1 MPRTSTRFRRAA
13 LAACLVLACQIP
25 ARAATERW
33 VPFGPD
39 LSSVHALAVSRT
51 GLVYAGVAE
60 GGVFESDDGGSH
72 WTLAAAGGTGFSVR
86 DLAIDPGDPR
96 QVYALTSRGLF
107 RAAAGAWNYVGPGI
121 YGFGDFGSEA
131 FAVAPSDRNRLY
143 LVEDEKLLVS
153 RDRGASWQ
161 AVSPGILDTI
171 DVLRVDPR
179 GADVLYAG
187 NADLGNSVGLLKSV
201 DGGVTWHAASGPGGA
216 PGPAHVLSFAFDPR
230 QLDVQYA
237 GTLDNGIWKSTDAGE
252 TWSRVLPTASL
263 DVVTALAVDPGDSD
277 RIYAAIDHFASDSP
291 PLMAPLTGEIW
302 RSEDGGATWARMT
315 VGQTAVRALGIDPT
329 DPRRAYA
336 GFEQDGVLASGNRGA
351 SWHPARRGLRA
362 FTASDVAVDPHHE
375 GSLWIAVPDSRSGD
389 FFDTI
394 DLFPAVVYPGLFHS
408 VDGGRTWAASGR
420 GFDPSSSATRM
431 VFDPV
436 RPERLFALTSTGIL
450 HRSTDGG
457 ASWQVLFSP
466 VYTGVNLLVID
477 PVSPDTLYAAGIRAE
492 DEGPAVFKSVDGGET
507 WADLSGGFENGTGDR
522 FFTGLTIH
530 PDRPATLYASCNAG
544 FYRSRTAGR
553 RWLRLASGESEGVN
567 GPIVIDPLDTAR
579 MFAFG
584 GADQDHQLIKSTD
597 RGVTWQPTSL
607 RTGSTSLSVL
617 IADSHHLGTFYD
629 VGVVGAAD
637 GRPFVSDDDGATW
650 RPLGAGL
657 GPAPQVV
664 TLATDPHLRGRLYL
678 SLRSFGLFTLTR

>member
-60 GGVFESDDGGSH
+60 RGVFESDDGGSQ
-72 WTLAAAGGTGFSVR
+72 WTLAATGGSGFSVR

-96 QVYALTSRGLF
+96 QVYALTDRGLF
-107 RAAAGAWNYVGPGI
+107 RAAAGAWNYVGPGY
-121 YGFGDFGSEA
+121 YGFGHFGSDA

-143 LVEDEKLLVS
+143 VVDDGELLVS
-153 RDRGASWQ
+153 RDRGASWHGPT
-161 AVSPGILDTI
+161 ANLGFMV

-187 NADLGNSVGLLKSV
+187 NADLGNSDGLLKSV
-201 DGGVTWHAASGPGGA
+201 DGGVTWHAGSGPGGA
-216 PGPAHVLSFAFDPR
+216 PGPSRVLSFAFDPR
-230 QLDVQYA
+230 QPDVQYA

-263 DVVTALAVDPGDSD
+263 DVVTALAVDPGDGD

-291 PLMAPLTGEIW
+291 PLMAPMTGEIW
-302 RSEDGGATWARMT
+302 RSEDGGATWARMA
-315 VGQTAVRALGIDPT
+315 VGQTAVRALAVDPT

-362 FTASDVAVDPHHE
+362 FTASDVAVDPHRE
-375 GSLWIAVPDSRSGD
+375 GSLWIAVSDSRSSD
-389 FFDTI
+389 FFGSN

-408 VDGGRTWAASGR
+408 VDGGRTWTASGR
-420 GFDPSSSATRM
+420 GFDPSSSATRI

-436 RPERLFALTSTGIL
+436 RRERLFALTSPTAIL

-457 ASWQVLFSP
+457 ASWQALFSP
-466 VYTGVNLLVID
+466 VYSGVNLLVID
-477 PVSPDTLYAAGIRAE
+477 PVSPDTLYAAG
-492 DEGPAVFKSVDGGET
+492 DDVNGSPAVLKSVDGGET
-507 WADLSGGFENGTGDR
+507 WADLSGGFETGTGDR
-522 FFTGLTIH
+522 AFTGLTIR
-530 PDRPATLYASCNAG
+530 PDRPATLYASCTAG
-544 FYRSRTAGR
+544 FFRSLTAGR
-553 RWLRLASGESEGVN
+553 RWTRLASGESEGVN

-584 GADQDHQLIKSTD
+584 GTNQDHQLIKSTD
-597 RGVTWQPTSL
+597 RGVTWRPTSL
-607 RTGSTSLSVL
+607 KTGPGLSVL
-617 IADSHHLGTFYD
+617 VADSHHLGTFYD
-629 VGVVGAAD
+629 VQVVGAAD
-637 GRPFVSDDDGATW
+637 GRPFVSDDGGATW
-650 RPLGAGL
+650 RPLAAGL
-657 GPAPQVV
+657 GPAAQGVN
-664 TLATDPHLRGRLYL
+664 LATDPHLPGRLYL
-678 SLRSFGLFTLTR
+678 SLRSSGLFTLTR